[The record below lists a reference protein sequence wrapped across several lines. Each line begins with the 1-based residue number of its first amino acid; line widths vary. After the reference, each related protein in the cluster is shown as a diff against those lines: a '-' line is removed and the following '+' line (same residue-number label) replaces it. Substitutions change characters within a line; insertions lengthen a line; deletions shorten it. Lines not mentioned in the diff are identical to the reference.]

1 MNDVRSYGHHLYWE
15 LSSDF
20 LNIAIS

>member
-1 MNDVRSYGHHLYWE
+1 MVSVVMKTVLYWE